1 MAGSSLDHLNHPATT
16 GILRNRPLPDASMFF
31 SSSYR
36 ARLRKPMWIVL
47 LFACAA
53 APALAQRSNPSDD
66 PRDHL
71 VVPADGVSYFEM
83 SERASA
89 LLKQEKWAEAEPL
102 LAQLTQAYPLDGN
115 HWAQL
120 GSALRHQNKHVE
132 AIAAYERAIDL
143 LGPGLPYAGPSNY
156 IYAIAASHAALG
168 HTDAAL
174 QALQRMVEIDG
185 YVQRPDLMIDSNFAS
200 LRGNPRFRAVAG
212 KVDTSRMDR
221 VQGWRRD
228 IDYLAAEFRRTNP
241 QGAPIDPEFFA
252 QQKALKAAVPKLDDQ
267 QIVAGMGRMMAT
279 LQRGHTAL
287 WLGDPSAPSKLDYRQ
302 MPIRLYI
309 FPEGI
314 FITKGRQGHEDLAGA
329 QVLKFGRIDA
339 AEMLRRVTGMQ
350 SRASVME
357 SLWVSPDLLIE
368 PGVLK
373 GLGGAERTDQAELTL
388 KMPDGSTAVKTLGV
402 APPERAKL
410 DPPPGVKAPL
420 FLRDTRRAHWLEPV
434 PAHDAIYAQVNSIT
448 DDPDET
454 IDQFGLHLRN
464 AIADKKPHNLI
475 VDLRHNN
482 GGNTFH
488 YIELLRTLIAFSTVE
503 DHKVYVLI
511 GRDVYSAAGNLSTDI
526 ERLVKPVFVGEP
538 TGCTGNQWGDESMF
552 VLPYSGLTGAFAG
565 ARWQLSHPWDERRS
579 IVPQVPVQLTAAS
592 YFRGEDPAL
601 DAIFRLIDDA
611 AKPGVATTM
620 R

>member
-1 MAGSSLDHLNHPATT
+1 
-16 GILRNRPLPDASMFF
+16 
-31 SSSYR
+31 
-36 ARLRKPMWIVL
+36 
-47 LFACAA
+47 
-53 APALAQRSNPSDD
+53 LAQHGKPPGD

-71 VVPADGVSYFEM
+71 VAPADGVFYFQM
-83 SERASA
+83 SQRARS
-89 LLKQEKWAEAEPL
+89 LLKQEQWAEAEPL
-102 LAQLTQAYPLDGN
+102 LVQLTRAYPLDGDQ
-115 HWAQL
+115 WARL
-120 GSALRHQNKHVE
+120 GNALRHQGKHAD
-132 AIAAYERAIDL
+132 AIAAYERAIDV
-143 LGPGLPYAGPSNY
+143 LGPGLPYAGSSNY
-156 IYAIAASHAALG
+156 RYAIAASQLALG
-168 HTDAAL
+168 RPDAAL
-174 QALQRMVEIDG
+174 QTLERMVEGDV
-185 YVQRPDLMIDSNFAS
+185 YVQRPDLMTDPTFAS
-200 LRGNPRFRAVAG
+200 LRGNPRFRALAG

-228 IDYLAAEFRRTNP
+228 IDYLAEELRRTNP
-241 QGAPIDPEFFA
+241 QRAPIDPDFFA

-279 LQRGHTAL
+279 LQHGHTAL

-309 FPEGI
+309 FPEGM
-314 FITKGRQGHEDLAGA
+314 FITKGRPGYEDLAGA
-329 QVLKFGRIDA
+329 QVLKFGAVDA
-339 AEMLRRVTGMQ
+339 AEMLRRVTAMQ

-357 SLWVSPDLLIE
+357 SLWVPPDLLIE

-373 GLGGAERTDQAELTL
+373 GLGGAERTDRAQLTL
-388 KMPDGSTAVKTLGV
+388 KMPDGRTVVKTLGV
-402 APPERAKL
+402 VTPPERAKL
-410 DPPPGVKAPL
+410 DPAPGVKAPL
-420 FLRDTRRAHWLEPV
+420 FLRDTRRAHWLEPL

-454 IDQFGLHLRN
+454 IDQFGLHLRD
-464 AIADKKPHNLI
+464 AIADKTPHNLI

-488 YIELLRTLIAFSTVE
+488 YVELLRTLIAFSTIE
-503 DHKVYVLI
+503 GHKVYVLI

-565 ARWQLSHPWDERRS
+565 ARWQLSHPWDARRS
-579 IVPQVPVQLTAAS
+579 IVPQVPVQLTAAA

-601 DAIFRLIDDA
+601 DAVFRLIDEA
-611 AKPGVATTM
+611 GKPGPATVG